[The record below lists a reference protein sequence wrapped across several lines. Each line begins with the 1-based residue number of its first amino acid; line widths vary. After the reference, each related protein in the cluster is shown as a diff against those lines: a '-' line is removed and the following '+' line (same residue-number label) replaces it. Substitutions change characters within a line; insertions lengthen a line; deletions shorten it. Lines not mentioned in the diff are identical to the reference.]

1 MLTST
6 GFPKLRGRIAEIGVL
21 QADLAVHLGMHP
33 TLLNAILRGR
43 RPAPP
48 GFEEEANE
56 ALDLEERIQQ
66 AQQEAKERVLAET
79 EVAS

>member
-1 MLTST
+1 MQTYRPY
-6 GFPKLRGRIAEIGVL
+6 PKILGRMAEIGVM

-48 GFEEEANE
+48 DFEARVNSILDKLEA
-56 ALDLEERIQQ
+56 AERAAQQ
-66 AQQEAKERVLAET
+66 ARERVMAGG
-79 EVAS
+79 AG

>member
-1 MLTST
+1 M
-6 GFPKLRGRIAEIGVL
+6 AEIGVL

-48 GFEEEANE
+48 DFEARVNSILDKLEA
-56 ALDLEERIQQ
+56 AKRA
-66 AQQEAKERVLAET
+66 AQETYERVLAEG
-79 EVAS
+79 AG